1 MASHL
6 LAMFP
11 TSVNCVIC
19 CCDCHIDICTE
30 FSPLLIYRFVD
41 LRTMEGSFQLNP
53 NASPF
58 IPGSLSSFADKAPEN
73 QAESSSKG
81 DSSGD
86 TFDPSEFEEN
96 DMDPLAL
103 AKMVVS
109 MFPNVSTDFIDELLK
124 STDFDINLTIDMLNE
139 LSSQDML
146 HDDAE
151 DINDLHDD
159 QGLSG
164 ESYHCVE
171 VPESSSNLNQ
181 GLQNEKSATT
191 SDVKSVLPKFS
202 NINLLDNDLGV
213 PDDKSAGASA
223 AK

>member
-1 MASHL
+1 
-6 LAMFP
+6 
-11 TSVNCVIC
+11 
-19 CCDCHIDICTE
+19 
-30 FSPLLIYRFVD
+30 
-41 LRTMEGSFQLNP
+41 MEGSFQLNP

-191 SDVKSVLPKFS
+191 SDVKPALPKFS
-202 NINLLDNDLGV
+202 NINFLDNDLGV

>member
-1 MASHL
+1 
-6 LAMFP
+6 
-11 TSVNCVIC
+11 
-19 CCDCHIDICTE
+19 
-30 FSPLLIYRFVD
+30 
-41 LRTMEGSFQLNP
+41 MEGSFQLNP

-58 IPGSLSSFADKAPEN
+58 IPGSLSSFAGKAPEN

-103 AKMVVS
+103 AKMVIS

-124 STDFDINLTIDMLNE
+124 STDFDINLTVDMLNE

-164 ESYHCVE
+164 ENYHCVE
-171 VPESSSNLNQ
+171 VSESSSNLNQ
-181 GLQNEKSATT
+181 GLQNENSATT
-191 SDVKSVLPKFS
+191 SDVKSVVPKFS
-202 NINLLDNDLGV
+202 NINLLDNDLQGL

>member
-1 MASHL
+1 MRL
-6 LAMFP
+6 P
-11 TSVNCVIC
+11 NI
-19 CCDCHIDICTE
+19 
-30 FSPLLIYRFVD
+30 FS
-41 LRTMEGSFQLNP
+41 
-53 NASPF
+53 
-58 IPGSLSSFADKAPEN
+58 
-73 QAESSSKG
+73 ESSSKG

-159 QGLSG
+159 Q
-164 ESYHCVE
+164 V
-171 VPESSSNLNQ
+171 
-181 GLQNEKSATT
+181 
-191 SDVKSVLPKFS
+191 F
-202 NINLLDNDLGV
+202 
-213 PDDKSAGASA
+213 
-223 AK
+223 